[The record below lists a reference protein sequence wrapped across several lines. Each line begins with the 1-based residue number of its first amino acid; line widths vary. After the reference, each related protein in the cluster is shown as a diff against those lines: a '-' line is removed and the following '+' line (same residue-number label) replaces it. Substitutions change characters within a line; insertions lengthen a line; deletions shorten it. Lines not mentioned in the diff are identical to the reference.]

1 MLTPDQLNQINQHL
15 RKENWLIN
23 EDLIA
28 ELTDHYAA
36 GIDER
41 MAHELSFTDALCAV
55 HTDFGGRKGLLKMEE
70 EAQKQQAKK
79 YYRQEWELIRSFV
92 QGPRWFMAAGLLTGM
107 FLLNVVFGQ
116 YDQLKL
122 IYNFGF
128 GFVGSA
134 IVGHVLAQPIL
145 AFQHLRAGSSLQST
159 SSPVFIS
166 LYVLTAGLLL
176 INKYVLP
183 AYNLTLPT
191 DLIIVLVTIIET
203 LSLVYLLASLVLIR
217 RLIRN
222 ERNRRTLKS
231 A

>member
-1 MLTPDQLNQINQHL
+1 
-15 RKENWLIN
+15 
-23 EDLIA
+23 
-28 ELTDHYAA
+28 
-36 GIDER
+36 
-41 MAHELSFTDALCAV
+41 
-55 HTDFGGRKGLLKMEE
+55 
-70 EAQKQQAKK
+70 
-79 YYRQEWELIRSFV
+79 
-92 QGPRWFMAAGLLTGM
+92 MAAGLLAGM

-176 INKYVLP
+176 TNKYVLP

-191 DLIIVLVTIIET
+191 DLIVVLVTIIET